1 MLRLRTRTLRQANSP
16 HAHEQN
22 NLAMMA
28 QPQGSSIHETA
39 RVAWRAM
46 MVPELA
52 SRDTR
57 AGVLNRS
64 NAMLAFDHIPF
75 AFSFCYSSFE
85 FLWVNHG
92 SFALFFLLNL
102 PVRTVR
108 VLLFGTQVMCP
119 LVASSFSVGCMH
131 ACWIIPSFSNCLL
144 WTS

>member
-75 AFSFCYSSFE
+75 AFSFCYSNFE
-85 FLWVNHG
+85 FIWVNQPRQLCPFLFTEPACPYRTSALVWDAGNVSVG
-92 SFALFFLLNL
+92 SFIFLGRL
-102 PVRTVR
+102 
-108 VLLFGTQVMCP
+108 
-119 LVASSFSVGCMH
+119 H
-131 ACWIIPSFSNCLL
+131 ACMLDYSLFL
-144 WTS
+144 